1 MPTALI
7 SVYDKTGLAEYA
19 PLLAQMGWDLVA
31 SGGTAKA
38 LTDAGI
44 AVTPV
49 ETLTGVPE
57 MFGGR
62 VKTLHPAIYAGIL
75 AREGDLP
82 ELATLGYR
90 PIDLVICN
98 LYPFKETIA
107 KANVT
112 LAEAIEQIDIGGVSL
127 LRAAAKN
134 FERVVVLSDPHDY
147 EHAFAIYKMMGV
159 LEPTMRRG
167 LAAKAFALTREYD
180 SLIAEYLGDSEH
192 DQPAPGADAELPDV
206 IRLDLRKTH
215 PLRYGENP
223 HQKGAFYAYPA
234 SKGALGGK
242 VLGGKALSYNNLL
255 DLDAAW
261 RAVESFRTPA
271 VVIVKH
277 MNPAGIAVN
286 TNLAVALQDAVASDP
301 MSAFGGVIAVNQIV
315 DDDFVAAMGDLFV
328 EAIAAPD
335 FTSLAQELL
344 ATNRRNCRLLRMED
358 HLPPRAL
365 AHVELRA
372 VRGGVLIQT
381 IDRGDPH
388 DAQWRVV
395 TKRAPSDTEMN
406 ALRFAWNAVQAVKS
420 NAIVIANAQTTLGI
434 GGGLPSRVDAA
445 RLAVGKAGEKAH
457 GAVMASDAFF
467 PFADGLQVGAE
478 AGITAVIAPGGSVR
492 DADVIAAADE
502 ADIAMIFTGI
512 RHFRH

>member
-301 MSAFGGVIAVNQIV
+301 MSAFGG
-315 DDDFVAAMGDLFV
+315 GDRRQ
-328 EAIAAPD
+328 PD
-335 FTSLAQELL
+335 
-344 ATNRRNCRLLRMED
+344 CR
-358 HLPPRAL
+358 
-365 AHVELRA
+365 
-372 VRGGVLIQT
+372 
-381 IDRGDPH
+381 
-388 DAQWRVV
+388 
-395 TKRAPSDTEMN
+395 
-406 ALRFAWNAVQAVKS
+406 
-420 NAIVIANAQTTLGI
+420 
-434 GGGLPSRVDAA
+434 
-445 RLAVGKAGEKAH
+445 
-457 GAVMASDAFF
+457 
-467 PFADGLQVGAE
+467 
-478 AGITAVIAPGGSVR
+478 
-492 DADVIAAADE
+492 
-502 ADIAMIFTGI
+502 
-512 RHFRH
+512 